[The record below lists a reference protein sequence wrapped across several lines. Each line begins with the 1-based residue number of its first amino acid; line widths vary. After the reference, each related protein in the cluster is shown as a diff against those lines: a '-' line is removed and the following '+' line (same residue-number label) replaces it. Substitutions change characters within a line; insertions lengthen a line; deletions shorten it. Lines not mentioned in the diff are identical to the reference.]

1 MYQGKFDAKSRGQQA
16 PEQALDEIIR
26 ERDEANAA
34 AAAKRA
40 QRDAARRA
48 ARPGSAPRPAAP
60 GRSAAPARSAAP
72 GRAPQARPQQ
82 QRPAAQRPAQPKAPQ
97 PRRQVENEAVLQK
110 RGPRT
115 GSMVFYGFYF
125 GLILVFFV
133 GIFIT
138 LNWLNGW
145 LGKYE
150 AAQPTIKCQQVFEQ
164 LFANP
169 DWAQLYR
176 LAGDP
181 TGTGTNKYD
190 TQFEG
195 QDAFVRYMTEKVGS
209 QQLSYVETSGGL
221 TGKKYL
227 VRLGTEKLASFTL
240 LGQQE
245 NIIDIPDWQL
255 GEVELFL
262 NRNQSIKIRKMEN
275 HVAYINNNP
284 LSDDYTIQIA
294 STKADE
300 RQAAE
305 NRIRT
310 SIQEVDGLL
319 TTPELLVY
327 DQTGAPIEVRYNA
340 DSGMFEEQIS
350 AIAITDEERSAVFGA
365 LEAYAGFM
373 INASGSRAAV
383 AKYFDGGSQTYND
396 IVKMNGELWMNADRG
411 HDFLNEEILGY
422 TKHSDTLFSV
432 RASMVMHV
440 KNKDNTEKDY
450 NVTQS
455 MYFQYKNN
463 KWVCTEMTNEDITAP
478 VGEVRL
484 SFYDNAGNLLSSDFY
499 STGIKSLT
507 TPVVTAPA
515 GKVFKGW
522 ATVETNDQ
530 GQKTWNVVFQPDE
543 MGNVTFPDGYNLVPM
558 KLYPLFQNA

>member
-48 ARPGSAPRPAAP
+48 ARPAAP

-150 AAQPTIKCQQVFEQ
+150 AAQPTIKCQQVFDQ

>member
-150 AAQPTIKCQQVFEQ
+150 AAQPTIKCQQVFDQ

-240 LGQQE
+240 LGQQD

-422 TKHSDTLFSV
+422 TKHSDALFSV

-484 SFYDNAGNLLSSDFY
+484 SFYDLAGNQLSSDFY

>member
-48 ARPGSAPRPAAP
+48 ARPGSAPRPAASARP
-60 GRSAAPARSAAP
+60 AAPARSAAP

-150 AAQPTIKCQQVFEQ
+150 AAQPTIKCQQVFDQ

-383 AKYFDGGSQTYND
+383 AKYFDDALESREDERRAVDERRPGS
-396 IVKMNGELWMNADRG
+396 
-411 HDFLNEEILGY
+411 
-422 TKHSDTLFSV
+422 
-432 RASMVMHV
+432 
-440 KNKDNTEKDY
+440 
-450 NVTQS
+450 
-455 MYFQYKNN
+455 
-463 KWVCTEMTNEDITAP
+463 
-478 VGEVRL
+478 
-484 SFYDNAGNLLSSDFY
+484 
-499 STGIKSLT
+499 
-507 TPVVTAPA
+507 
-515 GKVFKGW
+515 
-522 ATVETNDQ
+522 
-530 GQKTWNVVFQPDE
+530 
-543 MGNVTFPDGYNLVPM
+543 
-558 KLYPLFQNA
+558 